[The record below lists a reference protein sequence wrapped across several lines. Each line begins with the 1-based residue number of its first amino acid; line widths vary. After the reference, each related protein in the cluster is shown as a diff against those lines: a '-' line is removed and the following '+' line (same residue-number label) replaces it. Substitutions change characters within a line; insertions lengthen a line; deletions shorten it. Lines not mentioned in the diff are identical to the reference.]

1 MSRRATPLL
10 IEDIWEAVE
19 KIERYVSGLN
29 HDAFV
34 KDDKTVD
41 SVVRNLEVIGEAA
54 NRVMWRLCGRSSRK
68 TCRFSKRSFRQ
79 SATIKYSSMCP

>member
-29 HDAFV
+29 HDA
-34 KDDKTVD
+34 
-41 SVVRNLEVIGEAA
+41 L
-54 NRVMWRLCGRSSRK
+54 
-68 TCRFSKRSFRQ
+68 
-79 SATIKYSSMCP
+79 